1 MITVAIV
8 VENPTVRDSLQAILS
23 LYPEYRCVGAW
34 KPMEKEMDSLVA
46 RSPEVILID
55 AELDGVAAVD
65 CTAYLK
71 RRLPSTSIL
80 VLIVYEDPD
89 LVLRALQ
96 AGASAYLLKRS
107 NPGQVIAAISRVH
120 RTGPIPAQE
129 TITKGNQGLLKT
141 PHLGS

>member
-1 MITVAIV
+1 MTTVAIV

-23 LYPEYRCVGAW
+23 LYQDYRCVGAW
-34 KPMEKEMDSLVA
+34 KPVEKEMDSLVA

-55 AELDGVAAVD
+55 AELDGVVAVR
-65 CTAYLK
+65 CTAWLK
-71 RRLPSTSIL
+71 RRLPAANIL

-107 NPGQVIAAISRVH
+107 NPGQTIAAIARA
-120 RTGPIPAQE
+120 RRAGPMPAQE
-129 TITKGNQGLLKT
+129 TITPANPALLKT

>member
-1 MITVAIV
+1 MTTVAIV

-23 LYPEYRCVGAW
+23 LYQDYRCVGAW
-34 KPMEKEMDSLVA
+34 KPVEKEMDSLVA

-55 AELDGVAAVD
+55 AELDGVVAVR
-65 CTAYLK
+65 CTGWLK
-71 RRLPSTSIL
+71 RRLPAANIL

-107 NPGQVIAAISRVH
+107 NPGQTIAAIARV
-120 RTGPIPAQE
+120 RRAGPMPAQE
-129 TITKGNQGLLKT
+129 SINRANPALLKT